1 MAWKFLK
8 KLCYEKKTQQ
18 NIFKYRQGISPLRS
32 VTRSKQAQQ
41 TLEKS
46 IGEDMSA
53 KMNLLDELMENA
65 MEIPKFRKYNEAY
78 QQIDSEMTRILT
90 DEEQYDSNILKLKQE
105 IDKLLNQ

>member
-1 MAWKFLK
+1 
-8 KLCYEKKTQQ
+8 
-18 NIFKYRQGISPLRS
+18 
-32 VTRSKQAQQ
+32 
-41 TLEKS
+41 
-46 IGEDMSA
+46 MSA

-105 IDKLLNQ
+105 IDKLLKQKQNMNMTLVT

>member
-1 MAWKFLK
+1 M
-8 KLCYEKKTQQ
+8 
-18 NIFKYRQGISPLRS
+18 
-32 VTRSKQAQQ
+32 
-41 TLEKS
+41 LEKS

-90 DEEQYDSNILKLKQE
+90 DEEQFDSNILKLKQE